1 MGQQL
6 CTVVGC
12 SQDEADEMQILGRW
26 LMNQCQ
32 GPEQAIT
39 RLGLRLYK
47 IDGDASWVLL
57 QEFLGSLVQNDLSS
71 AQIDA
76 ISELKRAFRKK

>member
-6 CTVVGC
+6 RTVVDC

-32 GPEQAIT
+32 GPEQAVI
-39 RLGLRLYK
+39 RLGRRLYK
-47 IDGDASWVLL
+47 IDGDASWDLL
-57 QEFLGSLVQNDLSS
+57 QEFLGSLMQNDLSS

-76 ISELKRAFRKK
+76 IAKLKRAFRKK